1 MTWPIHADPGAFMG
15 VVNQG
20 RTPDFAR
27 DRFAVLPIP
36 YDRTAT
42 WQKGT
47 VRGPE
52 AILDASHYLEMY
64 DPLTRLEPIEAGVI
78 TMQPVEVAGSA
89 EEMTARVKEVAASL
103 IDAGKTVVGL
113 GGEHSVSIGLIQAH
127 AARYPGLTVLQLD
140 AHGDSRETLQG
151 SRYNHGCVMAR
162 AREVANIVQVG
173 IRSMDAGEV
182 PAIDPQRIFYA
193 HDIRR
198 GSDFVPA
205 VVDIV
210 SGPVYLTVDLDVFD
224 PAYVPATGTPE
235 PGGLDW
241 WQVVD
246 VIGAVSRKHRI
257 VGFDVVELMPVP
269 SARAS
274 DFLAARLVLQIMA
287 FILAAERGSQH
298 QGG

>member
-1 MTWPIHADPGAFMG
+1 VTWPLNADPGAFLG
-15 VVNQG
+15 IAQHG
-20 RTPDFAR
+20 RTPDFGR

-36 YDRTAT
+36 YDLTAT

-52 AILDASHYLEMY
+52 AILDASHYLETY
-64 DPLTRLEPIEAGVI
+64 DPLTRLEPIEAGVV
-78 TMQPVEVAGSA
+78 TMQPVDVAGSA
-89 EEMTARVKEVAASL
+89 EEMCARVKEAALSL

-127 AARYPGLTVLQLD
+127 AERYPGLTVLQLD
-140 AHGDSRETLQG
+140 AHGDSREELQG
-151 SRYNHGCVMAR
+151 SRFNHGCVMAR
-162 AREVANIVQVG
+162 AREVAKIVQVG

-182 PAIDPQRIFYA
+182 PGIDPARIFYA

-205 VVDIV
+205 VADVV

-241 WQVVD
+241 WQIVD

-257 VGFDVVELMPVP
+257 VGFDVVELMPVAN
-269 SARAS
+269 ARAS

-287 FILAAERGSQH
+287 FILAAERAQIH
-298 QGG
+298 A